1 MPSLARS
8 VPKASRS
15 ASPARSMQKLLK
27 VPRLAVPKPLK
38 VPSLARSVPKPLKV
52 PSLACS
58 GHKLLKV
65 HSLARSVPKPCVG
78 EGGGLQ
84 TRHCHRC
91 RPPTS
96 WL

>member
-1 MPSLARS
+1 MLFTNKQVLKLKNFVFKVANLAGS
-8 VPKASRS
+8 VA
-15 ASPARSMQKLLK
+15 MHLK
-27 VPRLAVPKPLK
+27 VSRLERYVAKPLK
-38 VPSLARSVPKPLKV
+38 VSSLARSVPKPVKV
-52 PSLACS
+52 P
-58 GHKLLKV
+58 
-65 HSLARSVPKPCVG
+65 SLARSVPKPCVG